1 MRKFALAVVVL
12 IVGACATLPPPDGLA
27 GTVRSIS
34 YETGP
39 CFGACP
45 VYRLTVSADGE
56 GRFVGSRFTAASGE
70 QAFPVTGE
78 QFAAFAR
85 QLAPLRP
92 TESERRYSGEAC
104 EMTATDMPSTQVV
117 WTDRD
122 GSRRTLY
129 FYHGCDME
137 RNRPI
142 AERLKAAPALLPIG
156 ELIGG
161 QR

>member
-1 MRKFALAVVVL
+1 MRKFVFLVATLF
-12 IVGACATLPPPDGLA
+12 VGARAALPPPDGMA
-27 GTVRSIS
+27 GTVQSIS

-45 VYRLTVSADGE
+45 VYRLTVSADGAGRFE
-56 GRFVGSRFTAASGE
+56 GRRFTAASGE
-70 QAFPVTGE
+70 QAFRVTPE

-92 TESERRYSGEAC
+92 AEGERLYSGEAC
-104 EMTATDMPSTQVV
+104 EMTATDMPSTEVV
-117 WTDRD
+117 WTEAD

-129 FYHGCDME
+129 FYHGCDMA

-142 AERLKAAPALLPIG
+142 AERLKAAPGLLPIG